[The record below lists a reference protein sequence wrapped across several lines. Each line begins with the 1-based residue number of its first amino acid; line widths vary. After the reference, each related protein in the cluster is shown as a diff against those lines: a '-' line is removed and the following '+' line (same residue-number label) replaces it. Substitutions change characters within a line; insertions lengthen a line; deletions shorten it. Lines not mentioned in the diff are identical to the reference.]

1 MPQERR
7 PTLKLRLVSPVLMW
21 LIVAVGVALA
31 FHFVPGRA
39 LFHRTGL
46 SVAVFALTVVNW
58 LYFFGSV
65 LAIHRQAARSAAA
78 ITHLVTTGV
87 YAKVRHPIYSA
98 DILLAWGI
106 FLMFPKLQFL
116 VSAIWL
122 TIILTIW
129 MKLEESALIAKFGA
143 EYEHYMSATPRFIP
157 RYFRRR

>member
-1 MPQERR
+1 MWQERH
-7 PTLKLRLVSPVLMW
+7 PTLGQRLVSPVLMW
-21 LIVAVGVALA
+21 LIVIAGAALA

-39 LFHRTGL
+39 LFHRTVL

-58 LYFFGSV
+58 LYFFIGAALV
-65 LAIHRQAARSAAA
+65 HREVTRSAVG

-87 YAKVRHPIYSA
+87 YSKVRHPIYSA

-106 FLMFPKLQFL
+106 FLIFPALKFL

-122 TIILTIW
+122 TMVVAIW
-129 MKLEESALIAKFGA
+129 MKLEESALIAKFGV
-143 EYEHYMSATPRFIP
+143 EYAHYKSTVPGFIP